1 MLSIALVEILKSL
14 LLKLINPRAEKGS
27 SGVMGRS
34 KTNEMNSR
42 NQTVGEFSECIFTRR
57 QLHNIYSM
65 Y

>member
-14 LLKLINPRAEKGS
+14 LLELINPRAEKES

-42 NQTVGEFSECIFTRR
+42 NQTV
-57 QLHNIYSM
+57 
-65 Y
+65 